1 MDANDPNLPAD
12 GQWSFSAQL
21 RGRQS
26 VRATFKLTARAIEAL
41 SIAAVHLGIKQ
52 KSLFDQLMDDAET
65 LNAIARSLEDARL
78 PKQGRVQKTFV
89 LSRRTLDCLERT
101 CRSFNTPRDALVEYS
116 IARLLPLIEKEREKH
131 ENRKLLVDQIKALA
145 ADGQALL
152 ARAQTL
158 LGQADPLPQRLNA
171 AVTLLQT
178 TADQMDEHIRRGSSI
193 ETF

>member
-1 MDANDPNLPAD
+1 MDADDFNRPAD

-65 LNAIARSLEDARL
+65 LGAIARDLEQASL

-101 CRSFNTPRDALVEYS
+101 CRSFNMPRDALVEYS
-116 IARLLPLIEKEREKH
+116 IARLLPLIEKERQKH
-131 ENRKLLVDQIKALA
+131 ENRKALVDQIKTLA
-145 ADGQALL
+145 EDGQVLL
-152 ARAQTL
+152 ARAQAL
-158 LGQADPLPQRLNA
+158 LGREDLLPERLKV
-171 AVTLLQT
+171 AVNLLQA
-178 TADQMDEHIRRGSSI
+178 TADQIEEHIERGRGI